1 MIVTPFGELKYG
13 DSKTLQLWMDAHARR
28 HATVAQAANVPGQQ
42 SFGTMDGDWFHRHH
56 ASHATNA
63 ASLGIQSPTS
73 AIGDGWLNAEG
84 FDQWHRIHNLI
95 HLREDQAAGINNG

>member
-13 DSKTLQLWMDAHARR
+13 DAETLQVWMDAHARR
-28 HATVAQAANVPGQQ
+28 HATISQVAKVPGQQ
-42 SFGTMDGDWFHRHH
+42 SFGTMDGDWFHRHA

-63 ASLGIQSPTS
+63 GVLGINPPTS
-73 AIGDGWLNAEG
+73 AISYGWLNPES